1 MTYEEILQKSKE
13 FESQDIA
20 KMYVVIALFSEW
32 QKETGGTPEE
42 YLEYLEKSCTKK
54 NSCRA

>member
-32 QKETGGTPEE
+32 QKETGGTPE
-42 YLEYLEKSCTKK
+42 K
-54 NSCRA
+54 NTWSI